1 MSLDTNLTN
10 QFGVKFWIISAS
22 IVIVVAGLK
31 AAGAIV
37 TPFCLALVISAICLG
52 PFIWLKE
59 RGLPEWFSIII
70 IIAAMIIVSALVVML
85 LGASVSKFADKAPF
99 YGEKLTQYWGNI
111 NEWLVNKGLFEED
124 SGLTNVIKPK
134 SILDLVGDVFSD
146 FGGLMSNSLMIL
158 LVVVFLLME
167 ITVIDKKIKIIKPE
181 SITGIRA
188 VIDNIK
194 KYFVTKTLTSLF
206 TGICV
211 FVGLAMVGVD
221 FPILWGFLAFLLNY
235 IPNIGSALAAV
246 PAVLVALVQLGPGSA
261 LLTVVIYL
269 LVNGIIGNIIEPKI
283 MGKNL
288 GLSTLVVFLSL
299 IFWGWVLGTVGM
311 LLATPLTITIK
322 LILDE
327 MDETKWMGLLLGDES
342 SLDHLKNSR
351 K

>member
-1 MSLDTNLTN
+1 MDTNSAN

-52 PFIWLKE
+52 PFSWLRE
-59 RGLPEWFSIII
+59 RGLPDWLSVVI
-70 IIAAMIIVSALVVML
+70 IIAAMIIVSTLVVML
-85 LGASVSKFADKAPF
+85 LGASVSNFSDKASF
-99 YGEKLTQYWGNI
+99 YGERFSQYWENI
-111 NEWLVNKGLFEED
+111 NNWLVNKGLIKED
-124 SGLTNVIKPK
+124 SGLAHVFNPK
-134 SILDLVGDVFSD
+134 SIMVFVGDIFSGI
-146 FGGLMSNSLMIL
+146 GGLMSNLLVIL
-158 LVVVFLLME
+158 LVVVFLLLE
-167 ITVIDKKIKIIKPE
+167 ITVLDKKIKIIKPE

-194 KYFVTKTLTSLF
+194 KYFGTKTLTSLS

-211 FVGLAMVGVD
+211 FVGLAIVGVD
-221 FPILWGFLAFLLNY
+221 FPLLWGFLAFLLNY
-235 IPNIGSALAAV
+235 IPNIGSTLAAV
-246 PAVLVALVQLGPGSA
+246 PAVLLALVQLGPSSA
-261 LLTVVIYL
+261 LVTVVIYL
-269 LVNGIIGNIIEPKI
+269 LVNGIIGNVIEPKL

-322 LILDE
+322 LILDG
-327 MDETKWMGLLLGDES
+327 MDETKWIGLLLGDES
-342 SLDHLKNSR
+342 SLDHYK
-351 K
+351 